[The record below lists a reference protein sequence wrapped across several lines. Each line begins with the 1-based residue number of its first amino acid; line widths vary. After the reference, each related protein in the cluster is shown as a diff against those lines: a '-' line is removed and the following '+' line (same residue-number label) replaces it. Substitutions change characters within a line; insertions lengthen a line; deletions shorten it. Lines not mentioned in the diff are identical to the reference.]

1 MAVNQVMNNQ
11 FEKPYFQLEKQES
24 IGNFKQVY
32 YIPTLEDKV
41 YEINEL
47 NDELLKELP
56 TDKQEGIA
64 SLRSQVTLK
73 VSKNL
78 LLLISEISKEI
89 ETVKSIKFE
98 YLDRLSMENYDLA
111 TGDSVLSYLERL
123 NEYYKSILKDAGNK
137 KENLINEQRG
147 TREEEKEYFL
157 KKLNNYNEELTDL
170 VKNAS
175 ASMKIIEYNGSLIQK
190 LDPIYLDP
198 ANISGLFDYRTH
210 FYAPKKHFAGK
221 LFDTFYFN
229 VIIIWIMV
237 IALYIT
243 LYF

>member
-1 MAVNQVMNNQ
+1 M
-11 FEKPYFQLEKQES
+11 K
-24 IGNFKQVY
+24 
-32 YIPTLEDKV
+32 
-41 YEINEL
+41 
-47 NDELLKELP
+47 
-56 TDKQEGIA
+56 
-64 SLRSQVTLK
+64 
-73 VSKNL
+73 
-78 LLLISEISKEI
+78 SEISKET

-123 NEYYKSILKDAGNK
+123 NEYYKSMLKDAGNK

-175 ASMKIIEYNGSLIQK
+175 ASMKIIEYNGRLIQK

-198 ANISGLFDYRTH
+198 ANISGLFDYRAH
-210 FYAPKKHFAGK
+210 FYAPRKHFAGQ

-229 VIIIWIMV
+229 VIIIWCFV
-237 IALYIT
+237 IVLYIT
-243 LYF
+243 LYFESFMWLIDLPGKFKIKKAKQ